1 MWTSTYGTAR
11 AAFLGLSAASMLG
24 VTVAAGAYAG
34 RFLDRRWDTSP
45 WLTLGG
51 AFLGLIAS
59 VFEMLAVM
67 KRADSA
73 SAGAGRK
80 R

>member
-1 MWTSTYGTAR
+1 
-11 AAFLGLSAASMLG
+11 MLG

-45 WLTLGG
+45 WLTLVG
-51 AFLGLIAS
+51 AFVGLIAS

-67 KRADSA
+67 KQAD
-73 SAGAGRK
+73 GAPADTSRK
-80 R
+80 P